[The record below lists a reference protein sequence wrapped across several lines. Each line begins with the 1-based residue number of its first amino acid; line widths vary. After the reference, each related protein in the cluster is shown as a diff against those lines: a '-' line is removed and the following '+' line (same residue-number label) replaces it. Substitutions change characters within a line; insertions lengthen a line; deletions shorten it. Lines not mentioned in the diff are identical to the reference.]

1 LDELRHAENEI
12 GERLPGELAD
22 LYARMSGATLGGE
35 VILFPLTDAH
45 DAGVIEKTRKKMIG
59 LPAAG
64 LWRFGR
70 KGDTTHLIA
79 VRASSIRD
87 VNRPMLPAWCAER
100 PPDAWLFGTWAEHGD
115 DDELKLYPSL
125 ERMMSVI
132 LPPPDDDSFGEKTY
146 VRALDAVE
154 QALLSSMQ
162 AATAS
167 TGKARRERAGR
178 SEKKAG
184 KKAKKNGAAR
194 GRTADEKDG
203 AKAERKADRKRA
215 KKEDAKSGKKRAKKE
230 DAKSG
235 KKRAKKEDAKSGKKR
250 AKKDDAKLEKKRAKK
265 DDAKLE

>member
-1 LDELRHAENEI
+1 PELGGVQSLHRMEHRPPALGRPRRSPHRTHQQAAPAPRCLRKTVGCEARLKGSCDVESGEMDWILELQRSAQEAFPGASLDELRHAENEI

-125 ERMMSVI
+125 ERMM
-132 LPPPDDDSFGEKTY
+132 
-146 VRALDAVE
+146 
-154 QALLSSMQ
+154 
-162 AATAS
+162 
-167 TGKARRERAGR
+167 
-178 SEKKAG
+178 
-184 KKAKKNGAAR
+184 
-194 GRTADEKDG
+194 
-203 AKAERKADRKRA
+203 
-215 KKEDAKSGKKRAKKE
+215 
-230 DAKSG
+230 
-235 KKRAKKEDAKSGKKR
+235 
-250 AKKDDAKLEKKRAKK
+250 
-265 DDAKLE
+265 